1 MHRCFVAAEH
11 ISSAKIEILDA
22 VQIHHIQDVLYLE
35 KGDEITACDEKH
47 NEYLCSIRSISR
59 KAVILDIEKK
69 LTLRKAKAYSL
80 AIACAIPKKAK
91 MDEIV
96 DKLTQLGVDRIIP
109 LESERV
115 VVRLDEKKKLHRCTR
130 WQKIALEAAK
140 QSQRNTVPVVEPVT
154 DMEGAFVLAGGYD
167 LKLIGALFGSRRSLK
182 DVLSA
187 QKYRSIIVFIGPE
200 GDFSRQEVARAGECG
215 CIGISLGELV
225 LRVDTAALS
234 VAAFINLYEN
244 G

>member
-1 MHRCFVAAEH
+1 
-11 ISSAKIEILDA
+11 L
-22 VQIHHIQDVLYLE
+22 QIHHIQDVLYL
-35 KGDEITACDEKH
+35 KIGDEITVCDEKH

-59 KAVILDIEKK
+59 KTVTLDVKKK
-69 LTLRKAKAYSL
+69 LALRKAKAYSL

-115 VVRLDEKKKLHRCTR
+115 VVRLDERKKLQRFTR

-140 QSQRNTVPVVEPVT
+140 QSQRNSVPVIEPVT
-154 DMEGAFVLAGGYD
+154 DIEKAYALACEYD

-187 QKYRSIIVFIGPE
+187 YKYRSIIVFIGPE
-200 GDFSRQEVARAGECG
+200 GDFSRQEVARAVECG

-225 LRVDTAALS
+225 LRVDTAALG
-234 VAAFINLYEN
+234 VAAFIHLYEN

>member
-1 MHRCFVAAEH
+1 MHRCLVSSKQ
-11 ISSAKIEILDA
+11 ISSAQISIQDA
-22 VQIHHIQDVLYLE
+22 AQIHHIQDVLHLE
-35 KGDEITACDEKH
+35 TGDTIVAFDEER
-47 NEYLCSIRSISR
+47 NEYLCGIRSISK
-59 KAVILDIEKK
+59 KAVLLDIKER
-69 LTLRKAKAYSL
+69 LLHRKAKAYSL

-115 VVRLDEKKKLHRCTR
+115 VVRLDERKKLQRLSR

-140 QSQRNTVPVVEPVT
+140 QSQRNTVPVVEPIMN
-154 DMEGAFVLAGGYD
+154 MEKVFALAGEYD
-167 LKLIGALFGSRRSLK
+167 LKLIGSLFGSRRSLK
-182 DVLSA
+182 SALSA
-187 QKYRSIIVFIGPE
+187 QRYRSIIVCIGPE
-200 GDFSRQEVARAGECG
+200 GDFSRQEVARAAECG
-215 CIGISLGELV
+215 FIGISLGELV

-234 VAAFINLYEN
+234 VAACITVYEN